1 MKNARPSTF
10 GEWLKTTRRELDL
23 TQQELA
29 HKVGCAEITIRKIE
43 ADSLRPSKHLAAAL
57 MNTLNVP
64 RSEQSEL
71 MAMARRIH
79 HTGD

>member
-1 MKNARPSTF
+1 MKNTSPSTF
-10 GEWLKTTRRELDL
+10 GEWLKTTRRAYDL

-43 ADSLRPSKHLAAAL
+43 ANRLRPSKQLSAVL
-57 MNTLNVP
+57 LETLQVP

-71 MAMARRIH
+71 MALARRNH
-79 HTGD
+79 HVGE